1 MNNIESALGNS
12 IKNCRINRRLTQ
24 MELAK
29 LINKSNTTLAKY
41 EKGEISIDVATLVE
55 IAKVLQVPLEY
66 FIEAIKEKSERP
78 APLQADSVIPAF
90 FSSKKLYLY
99 FWDSRNNSLNTSV
112 LKILDKAECMA
123 NCYKAEIYMNVKNV
137 DDYIFCENAYEGSI
151 EFHHIITNI
160 YMEHKATPIEKI
172 TIHILENFTPT
183 ETKMGQFT
191 GVSFRPVT
199 PLSFKMLFSTKPLKE
214 NDPVLKKLMIDKDD
228 IKRLKTN
235 NFFSVTQNW

>member
-1 MNNIESALGNS
+1 MNNIESVLGNS
-12 IKNCRINRRLTQ
+12 IKNCRTNRHLTQ

-41 EKGEISIDVATLVE
+41 EKGEISIDVATLVD
-55 IAKVLQVPLEY
+55 IARVLQVPLEY
-66 FIEAIKEKSERP
+66 FIEAINEKSEKTSP
-78 APLQADSVIPAF
+78 PLSDSVIPAF

-99 FWDSRNNSLNTSV
+99 FWDGRNNSLNTSV
-112 LKILDKAECMA
+112 LKILEKEEFMP
-123 NCYKAEIYMNVKNV
+123 NCYKAEIYMNVKNM
-137 DDYIFCENAYEGSI
+137 DDYIFCENAYEGTI

-160 YMEHKATPIEKI
+160 YMKHKATPIEKI

-199 PLSFKMLFSTKPLKE
+199 PLSFKILFSTKPLKE
-214 NDPVLKKLMIDKDD
+214 NDPVLKKLMIDKED
-228 IKRLKTN
+228 IKRLKSN

>member
-1 MNNIESALGNS
+1 MNNIESALGKS
-12 IKNCRINRRLTQ
+12 IRNCRINRHLTQ
-24 MELAK
+24 IELAN

-66 FIEAIKEKSERP
+66 FIEAIREKGEKTTP
-78 APLQADSVIPAF
+78 PQADLIIPSF
-90 FSSKKLYLY
+90 YSSKKLYLY
-99 FWDSRNNSLNTSV
+99 CWDARNNSLNTSV
-112 LKILDKAECMA
+112 LKILDKTECTA
-123 NCYKAEIYMNVKNV
+123 NCYKAEIYMNIKNV
-137 DDYIFCENAYEGSI
+137 DDYIFCENSYEGTI

-160 YMEHKATPIEKI
+160 YMKHKATPIEKI
-172 TIHILENFTPT
+172 TINILENFTPT

-199 PLSFKMLFSTKPLKE
+199 PLSFKMLFSIKPLKE
-214 NDPVLKKLMIDKDD
+214 NDPVLKNLYIDKED
-228 IKRLKTN
+228 IKRLKSN

>member
-12 IKNCRINRRLTQ
+12 IKNCRTNRRLTQ
-24 MELAK
+24 MELAN

-41 EKGEISIDVATLVE
+41 EKGEISIDVVTLVE

-66 FIEAIKEKSERP
+66 FIEAIKEKSEKP
-78 APLQADSVIPAF
+78 VPPQADSTIPTF
-90 FSSKKLYLY
+90 FSNKKLYLY
-99 FWDSRNNSLNTSV
+99 FWDGRNNSLNTSV

-137 DDYIFCENAYEGSI
+137 DDYIFCENAYEGTI

-160 YMEHKATPIEKI
+160 YMKHKATPIEKI

-214 NDPVLKKLMIDKDD
+214 NDSVLKKLMIDKED